1 MVLPII
7 EETKKIFSRQIE
19 NIDTR
24 ISRMEERL
32 KIKENQYR
40 QQLYTM
46 QGLLNSAVLQGSQIV
61 SFTNSIFGNNT
72 F

>member
-1 MVLPII
+1 
-7 EETKKIFSRQIE
+7 
-19 NIDTR
+19 
-24 ISRMEERL
+24 MEERL